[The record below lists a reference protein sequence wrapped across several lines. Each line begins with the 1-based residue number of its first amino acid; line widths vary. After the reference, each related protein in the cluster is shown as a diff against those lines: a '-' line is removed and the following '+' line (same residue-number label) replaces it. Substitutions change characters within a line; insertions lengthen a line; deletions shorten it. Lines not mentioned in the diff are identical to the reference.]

1 MSMSELRGLLIK
13 RMSQPRTFSLHSGM
27 TLFIGG
33 IGRLDILEV
42 RLFMTSL
49 CSCFLRLR
57 SILSNAFI
65 SYNINIVKKGG
76 GFVINIK
83 QVGTTC

>member
-1 MSMSELRGLLIK
+1 MQLINHMSMSELRGLLIK

-49 CSCFLRLR
+49 CGCFLRLG

-65 SYNINIVKKGG
+65 SYNW
-76 GFVINIK
+76 
-83 QVGTTC
+83 